1 MTKPTTSKRASNLPL
16 RLTAVVAA
24 WVSGMTAVGCDGG
37 TTDTGSTSSNP
48 ETGEAVTTTGPT
60 TTGDPSGGSTG
71 DSPTT
76 TTTGDDDTTGGGMA
90 GMCNVWTQD
99 CPEGQ
104 KCMPYSGDGDL
115 FWESLKCTPVV
126 ENPKQAGEVCSPVES
141 SVSGFD
147 NCDKG
152 LMCYGAWLNDKNEGV
167 CIPQCKGSEEAPEC
181 DDPDDVCS
189 VGTGGVVNLCRKQCD
204 PLLEN
209 CEPGE
214 LCTPTGVDA
223 QSTWTCG
230 AKAEGEFSVFSPCS
244 YGNECDPGMLCWEP
258 SFASECDQNAGCCMP
273 LCDLTDLDA
282 MCPGIGQECV
292 PFYVEGMAPPGY
304 ENVGLCGVPK

>member
-1 MTKPTTSKRASNLPL
+1 MTKPTTYKRAPNLSL
-16 RLTAVVAA
+16 LTAIVAA
-24 WVSGMTAVGCDGG
+24 WVGNLTAIGCDSGA
-37 TTDTGSTSSNP
+37 TDTGGTSSDP
-48 ETGEAVTTTGPT
+48 GTGEAVTTTTP

-71 DSPTT
+71 ESTATT
-76 TTTGDDDTTGGGMA
+76 TIDDDTTGGGMA

-115 FWESLKCTPVV
+115 AWESLKCTPVV
-126 ENPKQAGEVCSPVES
+126 EDPKQAGDVCSPIES

-152 LMCYGAWLNDKNEGV
+152 LMCYGAWLNPKNEGV
-167 CIPQCKGSEEAPEC
+167 CLSMCTGSADAPEC
-181 DDPDDVCS
+181 EDPNKVC
-189 VGTGGVVNLCRKQCD
+189 VIGNDGVVNLCRVECD

-209 CEPGE
+209 CLPGE
-214 LCTPTGVDA
+214 LCTPTGLDA

-230 AKAEGEFSVFSPCS
+230 AKSEGEFSVFSPCS
-244 YGNECDPGMLCWEP
+244 YSNACDPGMLCWDP
-258 SFASECDQNAGCCMP
+258 SFASECDQTAGCCLP
-273 LCDLTDLDA
+273 LCDLSEVDT
-282 MCPGIGQECV
+282 MCPGMGQECL
-292 PFYVEGMAPPGY
+292 PFYPEGMAPPGY